1 MNTFMHLYDCLI
13 SNIFSTSRIS
23 SFQESWP
30 NLQTWFDQKQN
41 ILVRVDADVDEVE
54 LYKRVESVLQ
64 QVIVQKQEGQWF
76 LFSYH
81 ML

>member
-1 MNTFMHLYDCLI
+1 MTGIEYIHLWLCLI

-30 NLQTWFDQKQN
+30 KLETWFDQKQN
-41 ILVRVDADVDEVE
+41 ILVRVDADVDEEE

-64 QVIVQKQEGQWF
+64 QVIVQKQEGKWF
-76 LFSYH
+76 SF
-81 ML
+81 